1 MRRAFRTDF
10 PQLFAAG
17 FAFAAV
23 AMLAL
28 QPGLL

>member
-1 MRRAFRTDF
+1 MRFVLKSEFT
-10 PQLFAAG
+10 QLFAAG

-28 QPGLL
+28 TPGLL